1 MFEASFYFAQQRI
14 ENCVSPSLKWIIDHI
29 KYRNDSNCNYF
40 SYVNIFYHDE
50 TRKIKFKITLTKE
63 TLDTTKNYNGL
74 LITINKIFSENI
86 QNYLENNRS
95 V

>member
-29 KYRNDSNCNYF
+29 KYRNDSNFNYF

-50 TRKIKFKITLTKE
+50 IRKVKFKITLTKE
-63 TLDTTKNYNGL
+63 TLNATHDYNKL
-74 LITINKIFSENI
+74 LTDINKIYSQNI
-86 QNYLENNRS
+86 DNYLNNKG
-95 V
+95 VE